1 MTDTVAPRPAS
12 RTSRAAR
19 RTTPAARRNR
29 RRTAADAGLLVAAA
43 AFVLPLAWVVL
54 SALDPH
60 ASLRV
65 KVPDGVTLDNF
76 DAILTPEIT
85 FTPLLNSLIL
95 CGGAT
100 LLTVVCAVL
109 AAYPLSRFRSRLN
122 RPFLLTILFAT
133 SLPITAI
140 MVPVYA
146 LFVRVNMIDTM
157 QGTIFFFAASQL
169 PFAIWL
175 MKNFMD
181 GVPKELEEAA
191 WTDGASSFQ
200 SLLRIVL
207 PLMGPGVAVVTV
219 FSFVMMWGNFFVPF
233 MLLLSPDQM
242 PASVSINDFFGNRG
256 MVAYGQLAA
265 FSIVYSTPV
274 VLLYVL
280 ISRRLGGGF
289 ALGGAVKGRSRGV
302 GRGRTRV
309 RAPPYVPTIRIAGR
323 TARSQHRRGPLRCG
337 ACADPHPARASRALR
352 STPSPPAGCVP
363 PSTWDPSTS
372 PTAYGSRTGCRTSPP
387 TSSSPG
393 SGGPPCPRGRS

>member
-1 MTDTVAPRPAS
+1 VAV
-12 RTSRAAR
+12 
-19 RTTPAARRNR
+19 TPLADRRRNR
-29 RRTAADAGLLVAAA
+29 RLAADAGLLAVAA

-60 ASLRV
+60 ADLRV
-65 KVPDGVTLDNF
+65 KIPDGVTLGNF
-76 DAILTPEIT
+76 DAILTSEIT

-100 LLTVVCAVL
+100 LLTVVCAAL

-122 RPFLLTILFAT
+122 RPFLLSILFAT

-146 LFVRVNMIDTM
+146 LFVQVDLIDTL
-157 QGTIFFFAASQL
+157 QGTILFFAASQL

-191 WTDGASSFQ
+191 WTDGAGSLQ

-233 MLLLSPDQM
+233 MLLLTPDQM
-242 PASVSINDFFGNRG
+242 PASVSINEFFGNRG

-274 VLLYVL
+274 ILLYVL
-280 ISRRLGGGF
+280 VARRLGGGF
-289 ALGGAVKGRSRGV
+289 ALGGAVKG
-302 GRGRTRV
+302 
-309 RAPPYVPTIRIAGR
+309 
-323 TARSQHRRGPLRCG
+323 
-337 ACADPHPARASRALR
+337 
-352 STPSPPAGCVP
+352 
-363 PSTWDPSTS
+363 
-372 PTAYGSRTGCRTSPP
+372 
-387 TSSSPG
+387 
-393 SGGPPCPRGRS
+393 

>member
-1 MTDTVAPRPAS
+1 M
-12 RTSRAAR
+12 AATHFADR
-19 RTTPAARRNR
+19 RRNR
-29 RRTAADAGLLVAAA
+29 RLAADAGLLAVAA

-60 ASLRV
+60 ADLRV
-65 KVPDGVTLDNF
+65 KAPGGVTLENF
-76 DAILTPEIT
+76 DAILTSDIT

-100 LLTVVCAVL
+100 LLTVVCAAL
-109 AAYPLSRFRSRLN
+109 AAYPLSRFSSRLN
-122 RPFLLTILFAT
+122 RPFLLSILFAT

-146 LFVRVNMIDTM
+146 LFVQVDLIDTL
-157 QGTIFFFAASQL
+157 QGTILFFAASQL

-191 WTDGASSFQ
+191 WTDGAGSLQ
-200 SLLRIVL
+200 SLTRIVL

-233 MLLLSPDQM
+233 MLLLTPDQM
-242 PASVSINDFFGNRG
+242 PASVSINEFFGNRG

-274 VLLYVL
+274 ILLYVL
-280 ISRRLGGGF
+280 IARRLGGGF
-289 ALGGAVKGRSRGV
+289 ALGGAVKG
-302 GRGRTRV
+302 
-309 RAPPYVPTIRIAGR
+309 
-323 TARSQHRRGPLRCG
+323 
-337 ACADPHPARASRALR
+337 
-352 STPSPPAGCVP
+352 
-363 PSTWDPSTS
+363 
-372 PTAYGSRTGCRTSPP
+372 
-387 TSSSPG
+387 
-393 SGGPPCPRGRS
+393 

>member
-1 MTDTVAPRPAS
+1 M
-12 RTSRAAR
+12 AATHLADR
-19 RTTPAARRNR
+19 RRNR
-29 RRTAADAGLLVAAA
+29 RLAADAGLLTVAA

-60 ASLRV
+60 ADLRV
-65 KVPDGVTLDNF
+65 KPPDGVTLENF
-76 DAILTPEIT
+76 DAILTSDIT

-100 LLTVVCAVL
+100 LLTVVCAAL

-122 RPFLLTILFAT
+122 RPFLLSILFAT

-146 LFVRVNMIDTM
+146 LFVQVDLIDTL
-157 QGTIFFFAASQL
+157 QGTILFFAASQL

-191 WTDGASSFQ
+191 WTDGAGSLQ
-200 SLLRIVL
+200 SLTRIVL
-207 PLMGPGVAVVTV
+207 PLMGPGVSVVTV

-233 MLLLSPDQM
+233 MLLLTPDQM
-242 PASVSINDFFGNRG
+242 PASVSINEFFGNRG

-274 VLLYVL
+274 ILLYVL
-280 ISRRLGGGF
+280 IARRLGGGF
-289 ALGGAVKGRSRGV
+289 ALGGAVKG
-302 GRGRTRV
+302 
-309 RAPPYVPTIRIAGR
+309 
-323 TARSQHRRGPLRCG
+323 
-337 ACADPHPARASRALR
+337 
-352 STPSPPAGCVP
+352 
-363 PSTWDPSTS
+363 
-372 PTAYGSRTGCRTSPP
+372 
-387 TSSSPG
+387 
-393 SGGPPCPRGRS
+393 

>member
-1 MTDTVAPRPAS
+1 MASAFASRRAPAS
-12 RTSRAAR
+12 
-19 RTTPAARRNR
+19 RRNR
-29 RRTAADAGLLVAAA
+29 RRLAADAGLLVAAA

-54 SALDPH
+54 SALDPR

-65 KVPDGVTLDNF
+65 KVPDGLTLENF

-85 FTPLLNSLIL
+85 FTPLLNSLVL

-100 LLTVVCAVL
+100 LLTVVCAAL

-157 QGTIFFFAASQL
+157 HGTIFFFAASQL

-274 VLLYVL
+274 ILLYVL

-289 ALGGAVKGRSRGV
+289 ALGGAVKG
-302 GRGRTRV
+302 
-309 RAPPYVPTIRIAGR
+309 
-323 TARSQHRRGPLRCG
+323 
-337 ACADPHPARASRALR
+337 
-352 STPSPPAGCVP
+352 
-363 PSTWDPSTS
+363 
-372 PTAYGSRTGCRTSPP
+372 
-387 TSSSPG
+387 
-393 SGGPPCPRGRS
+393 

>member
-1 MTDTVAPRPAS
+1 MPGS
-12 RTSRAAR
+12 
-19 RTTPAARRNR
+19 TTLVSRRNSR
-29 RRTAADAGLLVAAA
+29 RYAADAGLLFVAA
-43 AFVLPLAWVVL
+43 AFVLPLAWVLL
-54 SALDPH
+54 SSVDPK
-60 ASLRV
+60 ADLKV

-76 DAILTPEIT
+76 DAVLKPDIT

-100 LLTVVCAVL
+100 LLTVVCAAL

-146 LFVRVNMIDTM
+146 LFVQVDLIDTM

-233 MLLLSPDQM
+233 MLLLTPDQM

-256 MVAYGQLAA
+256 TVVYGQLAA
-265 FSIVYSTPV
+265 FSIIYSTPV

-280 ISRRLGGGF
+280 VARRLGGGF
-289 ALGGAVKGRSRGV
+289 ALGGAVKG
-302 GRGRTRV
+302 
-309 RAPPYVPTIRIAGR
+309 
-323 TARSQHRRGPLRCG
+323 
-337 ACADPHPARASRALR
+337 
-352 STPSPPAGCVP
+352 
-363 PSTWDPSTS
+363 
-372 PTAYGSRTGCRTSPP
+372 
-387 TSSSPG
+387 
-393 SGGPPCPRGRS
+393 

>member
-1 MTDTVAPRPAS
+1 MAS
-12 RTSRAAR
+12 R
-19 RTTPAARRNR
+19 RTTRRL
-29 RRTAADAGLLVAAA
+29 AADAGLLVVAA
-43 AFVLPLAWVVL
+43 AFVLPLAWVIL

-60 ASLRV
+60 ANLRV
-65 KVPDGVTLDNF
+65 TTPDGLTLENF

-100 LLTVVCAVL
+100 LLTVVCAAL
-109 AAYPLSRFRSRLN
+109 AAYPLSRFRSRFN

-146 LFVRVNMIDTM
+146 LFVQVDLIDTM

-191 WTDGASSFQ
+191 WTDGASAFQ

-207 PLMGPGVAVVTV
+207 PLMGPGVSVVTV

-233 MLLLSPDQM
+233 MLLLTPDQM

-274 VLLYVL
+274 ILLYVL
-280 ISRRLGGGF
+280 IARRLGGGF
-289 ALGGAVKGRSRGV
+289 ALGGAVKG
-302 GRGRTRV
+302 
-309 RAPPYVPTIRIAGR
+309 
-323 TARSQHRRGPLRCG
+323 
-337 ACADPHPARASRALR
+337 
-352 STPSPPAGCVP
+352 
-363 PSTWDPSTS
+363 
-372 PTAYGSRTGCRTSPP
+372 
-387 TSSSPG
+387 
-393 SGGPPCPRGRS
+393 

>member
-1 MTDTVAPRPAS
+1 MAGTVS
-12 RTSRAAR
+12 S
-19 RTTPAARRNR
+19 R
-29 RRTAADAGLLVAAA
+29 RRGRRLAADTGLLAVAAA
-43 AFVLPLAWVVL
+43 FALPLAWVLL
-54 SALDPH
+54 SSVDPH
-60 ASLRV
+60 ADLRV
-65 KVPDGVTLDNF
+65 KAPDGLTLGNF

-146 LFVRVNMIDTM
+146 LFVRVDLIDTVH
-157 QGTIFFFAASQL
+157 GTVLFFAASQL

-191 WTDGASSFQ
+191 WTDGASTLQ
-200 SLLRIVL
+200 SLARIVL
-207 PLMGPGVAVVTV
+207 PLMGPGVSVVTV

-233 MLLLSPDQM
+233 MLLLTPDQM
-242 PASVSINDFFGNRG
+242 PASVSINEFFGNRG

-265 FSIVYSTPV
+265 FSVVYSTPV
-274 VLLYVL
+274 ILLYLL

-289 ALGGAVKGRSRGV
+289 ALGGAVKG
-302 GRGRTRV
+302 
-309 RAPPYVPTIRIAGR
+309 
-323 TARSQHRRGPLRCG
+323 
-337 ACADPHPARASRALR
+337 
-352 STPSPPAGCVP
+352 
-363 PSTWDPSTS
+363 
-372 PTAYGSRTGCRTSPP
+372 
-387 TSSSPG
+387 
-393 SGGPPCPRGRS
+393 

>member
-1 MTDTVAPRPAS
+1 MALMTRP
-12 RTSRAAR
+12 
-19 RTTPAARRNR
+19 PAR
-29 RRTAADAGLLVAAA
+29 RRTRRRLAADAGLLVVAA

-54 SALDPH
+54 SALDPD
-60 ASLRV
+60 AGLRV
-65 KVPDGVTLDNF
+65 KVPDGLTLDNF

-100 LLTVVCAVL
+100 LLTVVCAAL

-207 PLMGPGVAVVTV
+207 PLMGPGVSVVTV

-289 ALGGAVKGRSRGV
+289 ALGGAVKG
-302 GRGRTRV
+302 
-309 RAPPYVPTIRIAGR
+309 
-323 TARSQHRRGPLRCG
+323 
-337 ACADPHPARASRALR
+337 
-352 STPSPPAGCVP
+352 
-363 PSTWDPSTS
+363 
-372 PTAYGSRTGCRTSPP
+372 
-387 TSSSPG
+387 
-393 SGGPPCPRGRS
+393 

>member
-1 MTDTVAPRPAS
+1 MPVTPTLKS
-12 RTSRAAR
+12 RRA
-19 RTTPAARRNR
+19 NR
-29 RRTAADAGLLVAAA
+29 RYAADASLLVVAA

-54 SALDPH
+54 SALDPD
-60 ASLRV
+60 AGLQV
-65 KVPDGVTLDNF
+65 KIPDGVTLDNF
-76 DAILTPEIT
+76 DAVLEPDIT

-100 LLTVVCAVL
+100 LLTVVCAAL

-146 LFVRVNMIDTM
+146 LFVQVDLIDTM

-207 PLMGPGVAVVTV
+207 PLMGPGVGVVTV

-256 MVAYGQLAA
+256 TVVYGQLAA
-265 FSIVYSTPV
+265 FSVIYSTPV
-274 VLLYVL
+274 ILLYVL
-280 ISRRLGGGF
+280 VARRLGGGF
-289 ALGGAVKGRSRGV
+289 ALGGAVKG
-302 GRGRTRV
+302 
-309 RAPPYVPTIRIAGR
+309 
-323 TARSQHRRGPLRCG
+323 
-337 ACADPHPARASRALR
+337 
-352 STPSPPAGCVP
+352 
-363 PSTWDPSTS
+363 
-372 PTAYGSRTGCRTSPP
+372 
-387 TSSSPG
+387 
-393 SGGPPCPRGRS
+393 

>member
-1 MTDTVAPRPAS
+1 MAS
-12 RTSRAAR
+12 R
-19 RTTPAARRNR
+19 RTTRRL
-29 RRTAADAGLLVAAA
+29 AADAGLLVVAA
-43 AFVLPLAWVVL
+43 AFVLPLAWVIL
-54 SALDPH
+54 SALDPQ
-60 ASLRV
+60 ANLRV
-65 KVPDGVTLDNF
+65 KTPDGLTLDNF

-100 LLTVVCAVL
+100 LLTVVCAAL
-109 AAYPLSRFRSRLN
+109 AAYPLSRFRSRFN

-146 LFVRVNMIDTM
+146 LFVQVDLIDTV
-157 QGTIFFFAASQL
+157 QGTIFFFTASQL

-191 WTDGASSFQ
+191 WTDGASAFQ

-207 PLMGPGVAVVTV
+207 PLMGPGVSVVTV

-233 MLLLSPDQM
+233 MLLLTPDQM

-274 VLLYVL
+274 ILLYVL
-280 ISRRLGGGF
+280 IARRLGGGF
-289 ALGGAVKGRSRGV
+289 ALGGAVKG
-302 GRGRTRV
+302 
-309 RAPPYVPTIRIAGR
+309 
-323 TARSQHRRGPLRCG
+323 
-337 ACADPHPARASRALR
+337 
-352 STPSPPAGCVP
+352 
-363 PSTWDPSTS
+363 
-372 PTAYGSRTGCRTSPP
+372 
-387 TSSSPG
+387 
-393 SGGPPCPRGRS
+393 